1 MGIGDSLP
9 SSSWRTILLLFWVMM
24 MSWLLIAEIP
34 MFALKFKH
42 WGWRGNEVKY
52 IFVLTTIPLVL
63 LLGWIGVAVVIV
75 WYVLLSMISSK
86 LIN

>member
-1 MGIGDSLP
+1 
-9 SSSWRTILLLFWVMM
+9 MM